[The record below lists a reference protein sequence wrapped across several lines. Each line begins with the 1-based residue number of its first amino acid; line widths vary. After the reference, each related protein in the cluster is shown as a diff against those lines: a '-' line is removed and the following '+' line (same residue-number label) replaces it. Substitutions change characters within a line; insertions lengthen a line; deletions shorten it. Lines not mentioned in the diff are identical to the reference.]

1 MSQVITKQFDVNIK
15 AIFTMN
21 FKIAST
27 TAETYTIVPS
37 DLNNSKGWATGATAN
52 SGDVCTNLTINKVWW
67 SVNNSAVTKPLL
79 VEWKA
84 TSNSQAITC
93 NYADSKDF
101 SAIGGLLNP
110 LTPGTGGAT
119 GGLDIKFLSVTDDD
133 TATLVLELLKIY
145 TVY

>member
-1 MSQVITKQFDVNIK
+1 MSQVITKQFDGTRK

-93 NYADSKDF
+93 NY
-101 SAIGGLLNP
+101 GGLLNP

>member
-1 MSQVITKQFDVNIK
+1 MTQVVTKQFDGTRK
-15 AIFTMN
+15 SIFTIN
-21 FKIAST
+21 FKIAAT
-27 TAETYTIVPS
+27 TAETFTIVPAN
-37 DLNNSKGWATGATAN
+37 LNNSKGFATGAADN
-52 SGDVCTNLTINKVWW
+52 SGDVCTNLTINKLWW
-67 SVNNSAVTKPLL
+67 SVNNTAVTKPLL

-101 SAIGGLLNP
+101 SAIGGLTNP

-145 TVY
+145 TTY

>member
-1 MSQVITKQFDVNIK
+1 MTQVVTKQFDGTRK
-15 AIFTMN
+15 SIFTIN
-21 FKIAST
+21 FKIAAT
-27 TAETYTIVPS
+27 TAETFTIVPAN
-37 DLNNSKGWATGATAN
+37 LNNSN
-52 SGDVCTNLTINKVWW
+52 SGDVCTNLTINKLWW
-67 SVNNSAVTKPLL
+67 SVNNTAVTKPLL

-101 SAIGGLLNP
+101 SAIGGLTNP

-145 TVY
+145 TTY